1 MNRWYWMLT
10 ALAFALLIAG
20 TMVLRWQGDG
30 AGGVPAGAAEGDLF
44 TRFQIERPHSAV
56 KAEPFEAIPLNGGRP
71 GLADYHG
78 RYVLLNFWAT
88 WCEPCK
94 VEMPELEALYEAL
107 FDKNVVVIAVSMQ
120 ESAEKVGKFLETS
133 PFRFPVYADP
143 EGKVANLYGVTSI
156 PLTYLIR
163 PDGQIEGRALGPRAW
178 NDPAL
183 RKYFEAKA
191 AEK

>member
-1 MNRWYWMLT
+1 MTRWYWIMT
-10 ALAFALLIAG
+10 ALAFALLVAG

-30 AGGVPAGAAEGDLF
+30 PGGGPADAAEGDLF
-44 TRFQIERPHSAV
+44 TRFQIVRPRTAV
-56 KAEPFEAIPLNGGRP
+56 KAEPFEALPLNGGRP
-71 GLADYHG
+71 SLADYRG

-94 VEMPELEALYEAL
+94 QEMPELEALYEAL
-107 FDKNVVVIAVSMQ
+107 FAKNVVVLAVSME
-120 ESAEKVGKFLETS
+120 ESAEKVSRFLETS

-143 EGKVANLYGVTSI
+143 EGKVAHLYGVSSI

-163 PDGQIEGRALGPRAW
+163 PDGMIEGRALGPRAW

-183 RKYFEAKA
+183 RRYFEAKA
-191 AEK
+191 AGR